1 MAHKERVVGGLAQ
14 AVDFLFRKHGIARVR
29 GTGRIEAP
37 DRLAVA
43 PRGRRRG
50 AHADRGAHLYLPDGL
65 EPARGGRRPER
76 LTG

>member
-14 AVDFLFRKHGIARVR
+14 AVDLLFRKHGIARVG

-37 DRLAVA
+37 DRLAMA
-43 PRGRRRG
+43 PHGRRRG
-50 AHADRGAHLYLPDGL
+50 ANADRGAHLYLPGGL